1 MKVKKEQKLIKS
13 IIYFR
18 SLLAVELIVNPNKKE
33 CLERIL
39 QIEVLPE
46 EEIKTWSKLK
56 EIYSMSENIT
66 KADIINLFG
75 FNHLDN
81 EILDKLLA
89 YDKDDEFDAYL
100 SGYEKSLKGYRLSKK
115 LGEYRDS
122 LLENAT
128 FNPEGL
134 IEEIY
139 NVLVHNELMTNTLG
153 DLEDFYNEDMD
164 RTKIST
170 CIKVIDEKNTFF
182 RKGTVNAVMGY
193 TGSYKTLY
201 CTNVAYGAIK
211 NGLNVCYISLEIS
224 RNEMYYN
231 FLSRYSNED
240 IFNKQLSHT
249 DMKFKDL
256 NSEDKD
262 YLFHTIVPAFDS
274 ELSKHLTIIDE
285 TDFDSNSSTAFD
297 NIFRTVEANFLETTG
312 NGVDLVIIDHLNL
325 LKFNESNNMND
336 YSKVNHWMAYFRK
349 NCKNFIRKHKQICI
363 LVAVQSSREGYE
375 KAQRND
381 GNYSLTAAAEGNEIE
396 RSSENMFAIY
406 SDSDLKS
413 QRKAKL
419 QLIKGRN
426 CGEMRNSILIS
437 VNPKYYIVSDYI
449 KENDIETD
457 DDETIDVSSIT
468 KGNK

>member
-1 MKVKKEQKLIKS
+1 MKVKKEPKLIKS

-122 LLENAT
+122 LLENGT
-128 FNPEGL
+128 FNSEEL
-134 IEEIY
+134 IEEIDKSI
-139 NVLVHNELMTNTLG
+139 VHNKLSTNTLG
-153 DLEDFYNEDMD
+153 ALEEFYNEEIENS
-164 RTKIST
+164 KIST
-170 CIKVIDEKNTFF
+170 CIKKIDDAKMSF
-182 RKGTVNAVMGY
+182 RKGTVNTVMGY

-211 NGLNVCYISLEIS
+211 NNLNVCYISLEIS

-240 IFNKQLSHT
+240 IIGRKLSHS
-249 DMKFKDL
+249 DMKYKDL
-256 NSEDKD
+256 SPEDAEF
-262 YLFHTIVPAFDS
+262 LFHSIVPAFDK
-274 ELSKHLTIIDE
+274 ELSKHLTVIDE
-285 TDFDSNSSTAFD
+285 TDFDSNSTTAFD

-325 LKFNESNNMND
+325 LKFMETNNMND
-336 YSKVNHWMAYFRK
+336 YSKINHWMSYFRK
-349 NCKNFIRKHKQICI
+349 NSKNFIRKQKQICI

-381 GNYSLTAAAEGNEIE
+381 GKYSLTAAAEGNEIE
-396 RSSENMFAIY
+396 RATENMFAIY
-406 SDSDLKS
+406 TDSNLKN
-413 QRKAKL
+413 QKRAKF
-419 QLIKGRN
+419 QLIKSRN
-426 CGEMRNSILIS
+426 HGEMDDSILIS
-437 VNPKYYIVSDYI
+437 VDPKYFIVSDYD
-449 KENDIETD
+449 KENDVELDD
-457 DDETIDVSSIT
+457 DDEIIDVSAIT
-468 KGNK
+468 Y